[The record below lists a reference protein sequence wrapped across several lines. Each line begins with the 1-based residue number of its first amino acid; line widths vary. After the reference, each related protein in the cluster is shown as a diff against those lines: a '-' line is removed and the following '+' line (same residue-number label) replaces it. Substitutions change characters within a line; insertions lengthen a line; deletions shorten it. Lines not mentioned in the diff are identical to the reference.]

1 MDDPSINLKQVFIN
15 NKMPCDDLMFRPSL
29 EDAVNYLCACKVKG
43 KLVIYHIN
51 VETNEVNKTTELPQV
66 VPPIK

>member
-1 MDDPSINLKQVFIN
+1 
-15 NKMPCDDLMFRPSL
+15 MPCDDLMFRPSL

-66 VPPIK
+66 VPPLK